1 MNENE
6 RTEERFQVSPILKT
20 LVDLIDK
27 SIINSADENGNRVL
41 HVAAGLKKPSVIQFL
56 ISKGADKSLKN
67 KKGQTALDCLEYSS
81 YDDFKFRSAFGIA
94 SMSRPLDTI
103 LYMNS
108 ASVLM
113 PPEISSKLIDGW
125 LSPRMI
131 WVLDCTLQHEIDEDN
146 LYGRPQI
153 FQKFKPAS
161 LEDCCGF
168 DGIRRIDYIPGEV
181 LEQNSEGFYK
191 SFADGWEIAWKA
203 MHLVV
208 SRREAPTISRVQ
220 HEITN
225 RMGCDLRKWNH
236 FTQKG
241 GKVEYAIDALLKITQ
256 NVVIDGDDGWEY
268 CIFEDEIEA
277 ILATPFDKAFD
288 IARVKC
294 LELTN
299 ENFMKQ
305 PQGPYYHGS
314 NGLDRDDFDY

>member
-1 MNENE
+1 MANSNENE
-6 RTEERFQVSPILKT
+6 RTEERFQVSPILKK
-20 LVDLIDK
+20 LVDLIDE

-67 KKGQTALDCLEYSS
+67 KEGQTALDCLEYSS

-153 FQKFKPAS
+153 FK
-161 LEDCCGF
+161 
-168 DGIRRIDYIPGEV
+168 
-181 LEQNSEGFYK
+181 
-191 SFADGWEIAWKA
+191 
-203 MHLVV
+203 
-208 SRREAPTISRVQ
+208 
-220 HEITN
+220 
-225 RMGCDLRKWNH
+225 
-236 FTQKG
+236 
-241 GKVEYAIDALLKITQ
+241 KI
-256 NVVIDGDDGWEY
+256 
-268 CIFEDEIEA
+268 
-277 ILATPFDKAFD
+277 
-288 IARVKC
+288 
-294 LELTN
+294 
-299 ENFMKQ
+299 
-305 PQGPYYHGS
+305 
-314 NGLDRDDFDY
+314 